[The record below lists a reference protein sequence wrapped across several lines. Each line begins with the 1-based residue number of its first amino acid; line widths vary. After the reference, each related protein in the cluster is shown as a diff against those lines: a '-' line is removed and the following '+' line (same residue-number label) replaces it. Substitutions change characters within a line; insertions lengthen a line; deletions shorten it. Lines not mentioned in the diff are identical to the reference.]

1 MFDKGIVFN
10 LKQNSIPGNLS
21 NLLSSFLRNRKQRV
35 VLNGQTSSWIDI
47 NKGLPQGS
55 ILGRLLFLYIYIYI
69 YIYMYMYIYIYIY
82 IAYIYY
88 IYYMYNGLS
97 SNAKLFAF
105 DTSSFSVVYKA
116 NATAK
121 EVNKDLV
128 KINS

>member
-1 MFDKGIVFN
+1 M
-10 LKQNSIPGNLS
+10 
-21 NLLSSFLRNRKQRV
+21 
-35 VLNGQTSSWIDI
+35 
-47 NKGLPQGS
+47 
-55 ILGRLLFLYIYIYI
+55 
-69 YIYMYMYIYIYIY
+69 YIYMYVYN
-82 IAYIYY
+82 AYIYY
-88 IYYMYNGLS
+88 IYYIYNGLF